1 MRTYIYVDGFNFY
14 YGAVK
19 GTDYKWLNFKELFI
33 KLLAPENIIVSIK
46 YFTAIVT
53 GKIDPDQPIRQNTFI
68 RALETYIPEIQ
79 VIYGNF
85 TTHSVTQPL
94 ACQNS
99 NYKKP
104 FFVPVLKTE
113 EKGSDVN
120 LAVHLLNDAWSN
132 KFDCAVV
139 VSNDSDLSE
148 ALKIVKTDLKKV
160 VGVINP
166 RNERPS
172 LELLRHATS
181 HKVIR
186 KGLLAISQLP
196 ESIPNTNLRKP
207 LNWNKK
213 K

>member
-1 MRTYIYVDGFNFY
+1 
-14 YGAVK
+14 
-19 GTDYKWLNFKELFI
+19 
-33 KLLAPENIIVSIK
+33 
-46 YFTAIVT
+46 
-53 GKIDPDQPIRQNTFI
+53 
-68 RALETYIPEIQ
+68 
-79 VIYGNF
+79 
-85 TTHSVTQPL
+85 
-94 ACQNS
+94 
-99 NYKKP
+99 
-104 FFVPVLKTE
+104 
-113 EKGSDVN
+113 
-120 LAVHLLNDAWSN
+120 LNDAWSK

-172 LELLRHATS
+172 LELLRHATF

-196 ESIPNTNLRKP
+196 ESIPGTNLRKP